1 MSQGQTNKKIRVPPL
16 QVPVFV
22 FRRLWHRLRPHRL
35 RLAGATVFLL
45 LSGSIGLAFPLVV
58 RHLMDAA
65 FVQMDRGL
73 LNRIALALLVL
84 FTVQAT
90 FNFFQVYLL
99 GSTGERVVAGL
110 RHDLFTHLLTLSPD
124 FFTERTT
131 GELTSRLT
139 SDVVRLQGVLSYQIS
154 ELLRQLLYL
163 AGSLVL
169 LTLMHRQLMITTL
182 AVVPALVLLGM
193 VFGRRLRRASTE
205 VQDRIADA
213 NTVAEES
220 IVQIRTV
227 QSFVQEPTE
236 ARRYGVRIDSALRA
250 ALRRALTRAMFFGV
264 ITLVVFGG
272 IAVVLWQGG
281 RMVLA
286 DQITGGQLVSFLLYA
301 VMVAGAVTSLASLW
315 GGYQE
320 AQGAAER
327 VFELLDQRP
336 TVSDPPRPKS
346 LQAASGW
353 TLHFHDVWFRYDES
367 LPWALREIDLEI
379 PPGQVVALVGPSGA
393 GKSTLAGLVS
403 RFWDPT
409 RGRITLGGIDLRELE
424 LARLR
429 SAVGIVPQEPMLF
442 GTTIYENI
450 SYGSPD
456 AEPEAVE
463 AVARAAHAA
472 EFIER
477 LPEGYESKVGERG
490 VKLSVG
496 QRQRISIARVLL
508 KDPAMLVLDEAT
520 SSLDTESERL
530 VEEAFEEL
538 MQGRT
543 TLIIAHRLSTV
554 LRADLVVVLDRG
566 RIVEV
571 GTHAELL
578 AQEGLYARLHA
589 RQFRDELP
597 QREAER
603 LIG

>member
-1 MSQGQTNKKIRVPPL
+1 M
-16 QVPVFV
+16 
-22 FRRLWHRLRPHRL
+22 
-35 RLAGATVFLL
+35 
-45 LSGSIGLAFPLVV
+45 
-58 RHLMDAA
+58 
-65 FVQMDRGL
+65 
-73 LNRIALALLVL
+73 
-84 FTVQAT
+84 
-90 FNFFQVYLL
+90 L
-99 GSTGERVVAGL
+99 GVIGERVIAEI
-110 RHDLFTHLLTLSPD
+110 RRDLFTHLLTLSSD

-163 AGSLVL
+163 VGSLVL
-169 LTLMHRQLMITTL
+169 LTLMHRQLTVTTL
-182 AVVPALVLLGM
+182 AVVPAVVVMGV

-205 VQDRIADA
+205 VQDKIAEA

-227 QSFVQEPTE
+227 QSFVREPTE
-236 ARRYGVRIDSALRA
+236 ARRYSLGIDAALRA
-250 ALRRALTRAMFFGV
+250 ALSRALTRAIFFGV

-286 DQITGGQLVSFLLYA
+286 GAITGGQLVSFLLYA
-301 VMVAGAVTSLASLW
+301 VMIAGAITSLASLW
-315 GGYQE
+315 SGYQE
-320 AQGAAER
+320 AQGSAER
-327 VFELLDQRP
+327 VFELLDQLP
-336 TVSDPPRPKS
+336 TVAEPERPRP
-346 LQAASGW
+346 LQPGGDW
-353 TLHFHDVWFRYDES
+353 TLRFEDVWFRYGPS
-367 LPWALREIDLEI
+367 LPWALREISLEV
-379 PPGQVVALVGPSGA
+379 PPGEVVALVGPSGA
-393 GKSTLAGLVS
+393 GKTTLAGLVS

-409 RGRITLGGIDLRELE
+409 RGVIELDGVDLRQLRLSE
-424 LARLR
+424 LR

-450 SYGSPD
+450 AYGR
-456 AEPEAVE
+456 EEATRSEVE
-463 AVARAAHAA
+463 SVAAAAHAA

-477 LPEGYESKVGERG
+477 LPERYESRVGERG

-496 QRQRISIARVLL
+496 QRQRIAIARVLL
-508 KDPAMLVLDEAT
+508 KDPEILVLDEAT

-554 LRADLVVVLDRG
+554 QRADRVLVLDRG

-578 AQEGLYARLHA
+578 ALEGLYARLYA
-589 RQFRDELP
+589 RQFRDDAS
-597 QREAER
+597 QAEPEP
-603 LIG
+603 LIR